1 MSSSQGSGCCISSG
15 DIAVMTW
22 PRTPVWCGAGGR
34 DGSPGCCWVGGH
46 GRCTFDAGG
55 TWGDPCA
62 CVRAWCP
69 GLALF
74 AAGLWSPGCSLGSEL
89 GPGRV
94 LVLQQL
100 FFILR
105 QSILLMKQPV
115 SHSQLCLAL

>member
-15 DIAVMTW
+15 DIWDCCNDQAQNAGVVQVAVMA
-22 PRTPVWCGAGGR
+22 PLGAAGGVAR
-34 DGSPGCCWVGGH
+34 SATRVMLEVP
-46 GRCTFDAGG
+46 GG
-55 TWGDPCA
+55 THVPVSVLGAQGWLCLLLGS
-62 CVRAWCP
+62 V
-69 GLALF
+69 
-74 AAGLWSPGCSLGSEL
+74 SSLGSEL